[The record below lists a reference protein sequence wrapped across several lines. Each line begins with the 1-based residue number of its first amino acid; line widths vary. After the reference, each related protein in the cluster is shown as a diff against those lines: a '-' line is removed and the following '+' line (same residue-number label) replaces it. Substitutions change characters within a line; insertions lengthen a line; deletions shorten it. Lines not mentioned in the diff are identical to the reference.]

1 MITSR
6 HFYVKSHAV
15 TTPEIHMNDLP
26 GSAGRLDVVAR
37 CINAA
42 FWRSYGIREDVV
54 FHTILHGPPE
64 PPVYIRLEGTRLR
77 KVSPD
82 ERNIA
87 IFIRKAL
94 ERMRQGKEV
103 ESTPGIFVSR
113 THFGQLLKEYR
124 DRDLYML
131 DEKGEPFEHVRMGEK
146 PFFFLGD
153 NMDLEEEEKELLEE
167 YGATPISL
175 GSSSYLSSHCITV
188 LNWLMDR
195 INNGNIF

>member
-1 MITSR
+1 
-6 HFYVKSHAV
+6 
-15 TTPEIHMNDLP
+15 MNDLP

-94 ERMRQGKEV
+94 ERMREGETV
-103 ESTPGIFVSR
+103 ESTPGIFVER
-113 THFGQLLKEYR
+113 MHFEALLWRYKER
-124 DRDLYML
+124 ELYML
-131 DEKGEPFEHVRMGEK
+131 DENGIPFEQVRIGEK

-153 NMDLEEEEKELLEE
+153 NMDLEKEEKELLEE
-167 YGATPISL
+167 YGATSISL
-175 GSSSYLSSHCITV
+175 GSASYLSSHCITV